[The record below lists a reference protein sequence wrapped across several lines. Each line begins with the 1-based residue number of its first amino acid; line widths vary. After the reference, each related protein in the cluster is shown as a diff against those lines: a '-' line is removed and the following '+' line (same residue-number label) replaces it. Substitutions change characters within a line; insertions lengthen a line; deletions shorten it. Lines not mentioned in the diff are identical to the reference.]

1 MKNIKNDIKDDTKD
15 DTKDDNKPEVRRFT
29 PIVAKGTEI
38 DEKGVTIGDEKLI
51 KIEIPL
57 EEDVD
62 TVNDT
67 INMNRLKNRN
77 RTINKI
83 NDEGEQDMDE
93 KDVISIMKKVLG
105 ESKKDESIENIART
119 SDNLVKSNNDI
130 KTKMSDFSDK
140 MNALGDLVSSNM
152 LKTNNYMEDLNKSQG
167 ESCVGVDC
175 LKNNI
180 SEMNDTVDDIRNK
193 TKTAL
198 CAGENGCNAQIPIGS
213 SFCPNC
219 GKKIMKWTG
228 KPEWRNYKDRK

>member
-1 MKNIKNDIKDDTKD
+1 MRNVKDNNKSDTKD
-15 DTKDDNKPEVRRFT
+15 DTEQEVRRFT
-29 PIVAKGTEI
+29 PIVAKATEL
-38 DEKGVTIGDEKLI
+38 DEKGVTTGDEKLI

-57 EEDVD
+57 EEDVNK
-62 TVNDT
+62 VNDIVNT
-67 INMNRLKNRN
+67 NKLKSRN
-77 RTINKI
+77 RTINKV
-83 NDEGEQDMDE
+83 NNEGEQDMDE
-93 KDVISIMKKVLG
+93 NDVVNIMKKVLG
-105 ESKKDESIENIART
+105 ESKKDESIESIVRT
-119 SDNLVKSNNDI
+119 SDNLVESNNDI

-152 LKTNNYMEDLNKSQG
+152 LKTNNYMEALNKSQG

-180 SEMNDTVDDIRNK
+180 AEMNDTVDDIRNK